1 MKNGARSAAEM
12 GKGTLEAPFPKVRD
26 DDFFQGLDHLVP
38 IRCHSPILFGL
49 RHGGSILRI
58 GTE

>member
-1 MKNGARSAAEM
+1 MKNGAGAAAEM

-38 IRCHSPILFGL
+38 IRCHSPILFGC
-49 RHGGSILRI
+49 GMAGQS
-58 GTE
+58 